1 MKDTEIQK
9 LLNNGQIT
17 IYQSLQLLQN
27 AQMINAL
34 EKIAAELLSANRSRY
49 PGSFRYSTKTEN
61 DNTFIDPYLQT
72 K

>member
-1 MKDTEIQK
+1 
-9 LLNNGQIT
+9 
-17 IYQSLQLLQN
+17 
-27 AQMINAL
+27 MINAL